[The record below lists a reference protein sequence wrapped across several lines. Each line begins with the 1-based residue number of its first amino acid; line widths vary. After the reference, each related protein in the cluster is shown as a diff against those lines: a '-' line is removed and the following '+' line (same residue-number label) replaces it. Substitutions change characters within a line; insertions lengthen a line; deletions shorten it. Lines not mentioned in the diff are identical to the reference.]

1 LRPDVSEIAGC
12 YHDSRDRAVSFVR
25 SHAGHLQRA
34 GLSTAGLLRRDGAIC
49 CGLELDIRR
58 RLATCVAFAL
68 VFLLVGCG
76 EVEKLPITY
85 VPQQNVQ
92 AIKGADA
99 VPVEVTV
106 EDLQPEE
113 YKSLS
118 ETQAQRFHVEDA
130 AGTVKEAAETELKAR
145 GFKIAGGG
153 ALVSIQ
159 LDRFAG
165 RIEGGGVLG
174 LNATAR
180 GFLSMRVQVRAQ
192 SGKVLFSRN
201 VGDEAEPIS
210 GSPFALG
217 LHPVTH
223 ELRETLEEAFKGL
236 FADSAFTAAI
246 LATPLQPPA
255 NPVASPGRIAGRFR
269 HNVAEAIGEVSAW
282 IYSEPAGT

>member
-1 LRPDVSEIAGC
+1 MNARP
-12 YHDSRDRAVSFVR
+12 
-25 SHAGHLQRA
+25 
-34 GLSTAGLLRRDGAIC
+34 
-49 CGLELDIRR
+49 
-58 RLATCVAFAL
+58 VAAL
-68 VFLLVGCG
+68 TLVVLLVGCSS
-76 EVEKLPITY
+76 EVRKLPITY

-113 YKSLS
+113 YHSLW
-118 ETQAQRFHVEDA
+118 ETQETGFHVEDA
-130 AGTVKEAAETELKAR
+130 AGIVKEAAETELKAR

-165 RIEGGGVLG
+165 RIAANGSLG
-174 LNATAR
+174 LTATAH

-223 ELRETLEEAFKGL
+223 ELQETLEEAFKGL
-236 FADSAFTAAI
+236 FADPAFTTAI
-246 LATPLQPPA
+246 LAALHPA
-255 NPVASPGRIAGRFR
+255 PAQPVASPGRIAGAFAPMLHFAGIGVITRTARFTP
-269 HNVAEAIGEVSAW
+269 AMAACATDGLWSAVEP
-282 IYSEPAGT
+282 ICMSLDSETRLRESG

>member
-1 LRPDVSEIAGC
+1 MC
-12 YHDSRDRAVSFVR
+12 
-25 SHAGHLQRA
+25 
-34 GLSTAGLLRRDGAIC
+34 
-49 CGLELDIRR
+49 R
-58 RLATCVAFAL
+58 RLRAAILTLGIACVAFAL
-68 VFLLVGCG
+68 VLLAAGCSI
-76 EVEKLPITY
+76 EVRKLPITY

-106 EDLQPEE
+106 EDLEPEE
-113 YKSLS
+113 YHSLL
-118 ETQAQRFHVEDA
+118 ETQETIFHVEDA
-130 AGTVKEAAETELKAR
+130 GGIVKEAAETELKAR

-165 RIEGGGVLG
+165 QIRANSSLG
-174 LNATAR
+174 LTATAH

-192 SGKVLFSRN
+192 SGKVLFSRR
-201 VGDEAEPIS
+201 VGDEARPAS

-217 LHPVTH
+217 MHPVTH
-223 ELRETLEEAFKGL
+223 ELQETLEEAFKGL

-269 HNVAEAIGEVSAW
+269 HNVEAIGEMSVW
-282 IYSEPAGT
+282 I

>member
-1 LRPDVSEIAGC
+1 MRPDVSETAGC
-12 YHDSRDRAVSFVR
+12 SSDSRDRAVSFVHSR
-25 SHAGHLQRA
+25 AGGLQRA
-34 GLSTAGLLRRDGAIC
+34 GLSTAGMLRKDGAIC
-49 CGLELDIRR
+49 YGLELDIRR
-58 RLATCVAFAL
+58 GLTACVAFAL
-68 VFLLVGCG
+68 VFLLVGCSI
-76 EVEKLPITY
+76 EVRKLPITY

-92 AIKGADA
+92 VIKGADA

-113 YKSLS
+113 YQSLS
-118 ETQAQRFHVEDA
+118 DTQARRFHVEDA
-130 AGTVKEAAETELKAR
+130 ASIVKEAAETELKAR

-165 RIEGGGVLG
+165 RIEANGALG
-174 LNATAR
+174 LTSTAH

-201 VGDEAEPIS
+201 VGDEAEPTS

-223 ELRETLEEAFKGL
+223 ELQETLEEAFKGL

-246 LATPLQPPA
+246 LATLQSPA
-255 NPVASPGRIAGRFR
+255 NPVTSPGRIAGRFR
-269 HNVAEAIGEVSAW
+269 HNVEAIGEMSAW
-282 IYSEPAGT
+282 I

>member
-1 LRPDVSEIAGC
+1 MRPDVSETAGC
-12 YHDSRDRAVSFVR
+12 SSDSRDRAVSFVR
-25 SHAGHLQRA
+25 SRAGGLQRA
-34 GLSTAGLLRRDGAIC
+34 GLSTAGMLRRDGAKRY
-49 CGLELDIRR
+49 GPELDIRR
-58 RLATCVAFAL
+58 GLTACVAFAL
-68 VFLLVGCG
+68 VFLLVGCSI
-76 EVEKLPITY
+76 EVRKLPITY

-92 AIKGADA
+92 VIKGADA

-113 YKSLS
+113 YQSLS
-118 ETQAQRFHVEDA
+118 DTQARRFHVEDA
-130 AGTVKEAAETELKAR
+130 ASIVKEAAETELKAR

-165 RIEGGGVLG
+165 RIEANGALG
-174 LNATAR
+174 LTSTAH

-201 VGDEAEPIS
+201 VGDEAEPTS

-223 ELRETLEEAFKGL
+223 ELQETLEEAFKGL

-246 LATPLQPPA
+246 LATLQSPA

-269 HNVAEAIGEVSAW
+269 HNVEAIGEMSAW
-282 IYSEPAGT
+282 I

>member
-1 LRPDVSEIAGC
+1 MR
-12 YHDSRDRAVSFVR
+12 Y
-25 SHAGHLQRA
+25 
-34 GLSTAGLLRRDGAIC
+34 
-49 CGLELDIRR
+49 GLELDIRR
-58 RLATCVAFAL
+58 GLTPSVAFAL
-68 VFLLVGCG
+68 VFLLAGCG

-85 VPQQNVQ
+85 LPQQNVQ

-106 EDLQPEE
+106 EDQQPKE
-113 YKSLS
+113 YRSLS

-153 ALVSIQ
+153 ALLSIQ

-165 RIEGGGVLG
+165 RIEGVGVLG
-174 LNATAR
+174 LNGTAR

-210 GSPFALG
+210 GTPFTLG
-217 LHPVTH
+217 LHPVAH
-223 ELRETLEEAFKGL
+223 ELQETLEEAFKGL
-236 FADSAFTAAI
+236 FADPAFTTAI
-246 LATPLQPPA
+246 LATLHPA
-255 NPVASPGRIAGRFR
+255 PAQPVASPGRIAGAFAPMLHFAGIRVITHSR
-269 HNVAEAIGEVSAW
+269 EVFVNEPDIVRSA
-282 IYSEPAGT
+282 A